1 MLGITKTFYRYVWIL
16 SLISCFYTFSQCSI
30 PVFDGLLP
38 EPHNKH
44 LLSLLFTLAH
54 WHALA
59 KLRQHTDST
68 LEILTSST
76 NQLGLGLRAFKSKT
90 CSNFETQELQREI
103 AARGRRQSK
112 GKAASIKMNSGGVS
126 AETQGKKTSTRL
138 KGKGAKT
145 VVQGHIARRRK
156 SLNLKTYKNHSL
168 DDYAMIIRRYGTT
181 DSYST
186 EPVSATICVFHCDEL
201 MNVGFKSE
209 LDHRSPK
216 SRYFRT
222 SRKQFE
228 RQLAQIERREARIR
242 RIRQKIEK
250 AGQQTLKADL
260 QPSSETSSLE
270 RYYIGKT
277 QNNPMNLGLFLREN
291 QRDPVIQVKFTL
303 SHLLLSHGLRQGFD
317 FAKGLNMHLR
327 PRIQSR
333 LEEQRKRCDLSQAT
347 DFDHSGEA
355 VLKGILIKDNR
366 LYLHKL
372 ARFYHTTY
380 DVRRSED
387 IINPRTSHCDVM
399 LLSSGDDKP
408 HPFVYARVLAIY
420 HVNVIYNGPGMLN
433 YDSMRFDFMWVRW
446 FQLTGPSGANSLD
459 CLSFP
464 PIGDEGSFGFI
475 DPELV
480 LRGCHLI
487 PAFSQGKRYSDNIGL
502 SKLARDSDD
511 WQQYYVNRYVLS
523 NLSDMTSL
531 FICRFADR
539 DMMMRYHW
547 GLGVGHTYAKGVPDL
562 QGATEKIAASTS
574 DVLDDEGQEIEDG
587 LAENDDDIEEDN
599 VRDDDELSYYNGS
612 ENGPYS
618 SDDSESEDDD
628 EEFLELYDTYH
639 S

>member
-1 MLGITKTFYRYVWIL
+1 MKTFYRYVLIL
-16 SLISCFYTFSQCSI
+16 CLISCLYTFSQCSI

-38 EPHNKH
+38 EPHNKR
-44 LLSLLFTLAH
+44 LLLLLFTLAH

-68 LEILTSST
+68 LEILAST
-76 NQLGLGLRAFKSKT
+76 TNYLGLGLRDFKSKT
-90 CSNFETQELQREI
+90 CLNFETQELDREA

-112 GKAASIKMNSGGVS
+112 GKAASAEIKSGGV
-126 AETQGKKTSTRL
+126 ATQTLGKKTSKKL

-145 VVQGHIARRRK
+145 AMQRHIARRRK

-168 DDYAMIIRRYGTT
+168 GDYVSMIRRYGTT

-186 EPVSATICVFHCDEL
+186 EPVSATVCFFHCDEL
-201 MNVGFKSE
+201 MNGGFKSE

-222 SRKQFE
+222 SRKEFE

-242 RIRQKIEK
+242 RIRQKVERT
-250 AGQQTLKADL
+250 GQQTLKADV

-270 RYYIGKT
+270 KYYIGKT
-277 QNNPMNLGLFLREN
+277 QNNPINLGLFLREN
-291 QRDPVIQVKFTL
+291 QRDPVIQVKFRHL
-303 SHLLLSHGLRQGFD
+303 SVIFDSHSLSQGFD
-317 FAKGLNMHLR
+317 FARELNMHLR

-333 LEEQRKRCDLSQAT
+333 LEELRKGYDLPQAT
-347 DFDHSGEA
+347 DFDYSGEA
-355 VLKGILIKDNR
+355 SLKGILIKDNR

-387 IINPRTSHCDVM
+387 IINPRTSHCDIM
-399 LLSSGDDKP
+399 LLSTCDTNP
-408 HPFVYARVLAIY
+408 HPFLYARVLAIY

-446 FQLTGPSGANSLD
+446 FQLMGPGSANSLD

-464 PIGDEGSFGFI
+464 PMSDEGSFGFI

-487 PAFSQGKRYSDNIGL
+487 PAFSQGKRYSDTIGL
-502 SKLARDSDD
+502 SKLARDSED
-511 WQQYYVNRYVLS
+511 WQKYYVNRYGIS
-523 NLSDMTSL
+523 NLSDMVFNL
-531 FICRFADR
+531 FA
-539 DMMMRYHW
+539 
-547 GLGVGHTYAKGVPDL
+547 GLL
-562 QGATEKIAASTS
+562 TEI
-574 DVLDDEGQEIEDG
+574 
-587 LAENDDDIEEDN
+587 
-599 VRDDDELSYYNGS
+599 
-612 ENGPYS
+612 
-618 SDDSESEDDD
+618 
-628 EEFLELYDTYH
+628 
-639 S
+639 